1 MKFLINKFFK
11 NNLKI
16 CIVGLGY
23 VGLPVAVSFSKK
35 YSVTGFDIDKLRIK
49 NLQKGIDINNSI
61 RKDKL
66 KYLKKINFTNNIK
79 NLNKVD
85 IFIIAIPTPILKDKK
100 PNLKLIYKAL
110 DIFKKIDIKNKL
122 VIIES
127 TVYPEASDKE
137 FIPYLQKISHKKI
150 NKDFFY
156 GYSPERINPGDDNNN
171 FENIDKIISGSNSTA
186 VNLMKKLYNSVVK
199 KVHVSS
205 DIKSAEL
212 AKVIE
217 NIQRDINIAFVNE
230 VSLISKKFN
239 ISSHQVLKLSN
250 TKWNS

>member
-127 TVYPEASDKE
+127 TVYPEA
-137 FIPYLQKISHKKI
+137 
-150 NKDFFY
+150 
-156 GYSPERINPGDDNNN
+156 
-171 FENIDKIISGSNSTA
+171 
-186 VNLMKKLYNSVVK
+186 
-199 KVHVSS
+199 
-205 DIKSAEL
+205 
-212 AKVIE
+212 
-217 NIQRDINIAFVNE
+217 
-230 VSLISKKFN
+230 
-239 ISSHQVLKLSN
+239 
-250 TKWNS
+250 